1 MSVYSITVINTA
13 PGCNDEVEQSL
24 TVNSCS
30 AYEIKLVPGSQA
42 LGPFNVF
49 VDSTIYFSATTR
61 ATMISGVTVTLDC
74 PNPTPSITPSHT
86 PTPSITATNTPT
98 PTITPTNTATITVT
112 PSQTPTVSLT
122 KSPTPTPTITST
134 VTQTNTSTPTNTPTL
149 SLTPSVTTTNT
160 RTPTP
165 TPTETKPPLAAYLFI
180 EPTSGS
186 TNIGTW
192 QVGQG
197 VYFYGFTNASQ
208 PSLAQLYFEADMSSY
223 VSFPGWSSGQF
234 PQVLSANVP
243 QVSGGVD
250 SFGQPI
256 VQYNFVTTQ
265 VPSSVCSGEA
275 WYTWLI
281 PTSLTN
287 NGSQNQIRLSLAG
300 PGDGVPVNMN
310 STIYQNTFTYAGG
323 VIPAATY
330 KVYTTYPD
338 PTFQQTN
345 PGNIYF
351 RGNSVV
357 P

>member
-1 MSVYSITVINTA
+1 
-13 PGCNDEVEQSL
+13 
-24 TVNSCS
+24 
-30 AYEIKLVPGSQA
+30 
-42 LGPFNVF
+42 
-49 VDSTIYFSATTR
+49 
-61 ATMISGVTVTLDC
+61 
-74 PNPTPSITPSHT
+74 
-86 PTPSITATNTPT
+86 
-98 PTITPTNTATITVT
+98 
-112 PSQTPTVSLT
+112 
-122 KSPTPTPTITST
+122 
-134 VTQTNTSTPTNTPTL
+134 
-149 SLTPSVTTTNT
+149 
-160 RTPTP
+160 
-165 TPTETKPPLAAYLFI
+165 LFI

-186 TNIGTW
+186 TAIGTW
-192 QVGQG
+192 QTNQG

-208 PSLAQLYFEADMSSY
+208 PSLAQLYFQSDMLSY
-223 VSFPGWSSGQF
+223 VSFSGWSSGEF
-234 PQVLSANVP
+234 PQILNASVP
-243 QVSGGVD
+243 QTSGGVD

-300 PGDGVPVNMN
+300 PGDGVPINMS
-310 STIYQNTFTYAGG
+310 STIYQNTFTYTGG
-323 VIPAATY
+323 TIPAATY

>member
-86 PTPSITATNTPT
+86 PTPSITPSNTPTPSITATKTPT
-98 PTITPTNTATITVT
+98 PTITPTNTATVTVT
-112 PSQTPTVSLT
+112 SSR
-122 KSPTPTPTITST
+122 TPTPTITPT
-134 VTQTNTSTPTNTPTL
+134 VTRTPTSTPTNTPTL
-149 SLTPSVTTTNT
+149 SLTPSATATN
-160 RTPTP
+160 TPTP
-165 TPTETKPPLAAYLFI
+165 TQTPTPTRPALGAYLFI

-186 TNIGTW
+186 TAIGTW

-234 PQVLSANVP
+234 PQVIKASVP

-265 VPSSVCSGEA
+265 VSSSVCSGEA